1 MIVKVRVDPVS
12 PEQGDGGGV
21 STTART
27 PPVARAAAT
36 SAMMTISLV
45 LNDTTL
51 MGSSRLSLK
60 GSWPI
65 WCGAT
70 LRSEEASI
78 RRSCSKLWAVVYHD
92 GVAGAVWVTLSA
104 IKRIAS
110 GCRRAG

>member
-1 MIVKVRVDPVS
+1 MMVKVRVDPAT

-36 SAMMTISLV
+36 SAIITISLV

-60 GSWPI
+60 GPWPI
-65 WCGAT
+65 WCGADSRMDRT
-70 LRSEEASI
+70 GFDSAVFFEVMGRSLLRWCG
-78 RRSCSKLWAVVYHD
+78 R
-92 GVAGAVWVTLSA
+92 
-104 IKRIAS
+104 
-110 GCRRAG
+110 CRVG